1 MMELINAK
9 KARDTTNKVN
19 SEYIES
25 ILQKSIKEAIAKGH
39 YHCYI
44 TFGNIY
50 AVVDA
55 MAILREKGY
64 GYHQA
69 TEDRLCYK
77 IEW

>member
-1 MMELINAK
+1 MLINAE
-9 KARDTTNKVN
+9 KARATTDKINN
-19 SEYIES
+19 ECIES
-25 ILQKSIKEAIAKGH
+25 ILQKSIEEAMAKGH

-50 AVVDA
+50 AVFNA

-64 GYHQA
+64 KYDPA
-69 TEDRLCYK
+69 TEEQFCYK

>member
-1 MMELINAK
+1 MELIDAK
-9 KARDTTNKVN
+9 KARYTTDKVN
-19 SEYIES
+19 SECVES
-25 ILQKSIKEAIAKGH
+25 ILQKSIKEAMAKGH

-50 AVVDA
+50 AAIDA

-64 GYHQA
+64 GYCEA
-69 TEDRLCYK
+69 AADKLTYK